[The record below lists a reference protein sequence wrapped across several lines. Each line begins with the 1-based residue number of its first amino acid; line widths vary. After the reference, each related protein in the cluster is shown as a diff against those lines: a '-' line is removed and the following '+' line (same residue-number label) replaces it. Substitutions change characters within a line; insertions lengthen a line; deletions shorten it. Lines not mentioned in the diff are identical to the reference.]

1 MTVINNYYNSYNHN
15 VTKTPKFGN
24 YNYSNKSKTQRY
36 AIGASSL
43 ITPGLGQIIN
53 GETSK
58 GIAFLLAII
67 CTSLIGDKFP
77 KYKTANLIA
86 NIGIRGFAAYDA
98 YKNA

>member
-1 MTVINNYYNSYNHN
+1 MTAINNYYNSYNYN
-15 VTKTPKFGN
+15 ATKTPQFGN

-58 GIAFLLAII
+58 GIALLLATI
-67 CTSLIGDKFP
+67 CTALIGDKFP
-77 KYKTANLIA
+77 KYKIANLIV
-86 NIGIRGFAAYDA
+86 NLGIRGFATYDA
-98 YKNA
+98 YKNS